1 MCQCHAFRPPLACIF
16 GKQDGGLGKQA
27 DNHNQT
33 GLHVD
38 VVLQTEEPCEQE
50 TAHQPARHCQQNR
63 KGNKHAFVQGTQNHI
78 DQDHTEQEY
87 QRGIVGCL
95 ALLARDAAK
104 LVGVICRENLACR
117 LTDGFEHLPRTVT
130 PGRRPIDGDG
140 IEQVEAGEV

>member
-1 MCQCHAFRPPLACIF
+1 MLFSRPKSHA
-16 GKQDGGLGKQA
+16 
-27 DNHNQT
+27 
-33 GLHVD
+33 
-38 VVLQTEEPCEQE
+38 
-50 TAHQPARHCQQNR
+50 NR
-63 KGNKHAFVQGTQNHI
+63 KLPINPQGTASRTAKGINTLFVQGTQNHI